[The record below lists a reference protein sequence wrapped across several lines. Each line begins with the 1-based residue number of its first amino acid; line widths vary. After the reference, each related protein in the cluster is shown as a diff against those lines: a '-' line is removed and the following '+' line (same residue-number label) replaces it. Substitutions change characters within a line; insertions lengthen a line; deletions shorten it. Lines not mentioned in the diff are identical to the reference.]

1 MTKKQNRKLFSF
13 ALTESEKK
21 TIDLKAAQI
30 GLTRAA
36 YIRSRIF
43 QADSNAIESTRDPL
57 TNNAI
62 PEVNVKTYRTLRE
75 IASRLD
81 RLCDLAYSPNPINF
95 NRIEVDRALLEFT
108 LTQLNTIGAQLA
120 IQTAQ
125 INRL

>member
-1 MTKKQNRKLFSF
+1 MTKKPNRKLFSF

-21 TIDLKAAQI
+21 TIDLKASQI
-30 GLTRAA
+30 GLTRSA

-43 QADSNAIESTRDPL
+43 QSDPNALESTRDPL

-75 IASRLD
+75 IANRLE
-81 RLCDLAYSPNPINF
+81 RICEMANSPNPMTF
-95 NRIEVDRALLEFT
+95 NRVNVDRALLEET
-108 LTQLNTIGAQLA
+108 LAQLNTIGAQLA

-125 INRL
+125 INHL

>member
-1 MTKKQNRKLFSF
+1 MAKKQNRKLFSF
-13 ALTESEKK
+13 ALTDSEKK

-43 QADSNAIESTRDPL
+43 QADSNALESTRDPL

-62 PEVNVKTYRTLRE
+62 PEVNVKTYRTLKE

-81 RLCDLAYSPNPINF
+81 RLSEMANSPNPITF
-95 NRIEVDRALLEFT
+95 NRIEVERALLEET
-108 LTQLNTIGAQLA
+108 LSQLEIIGAQLA
-120 IQTAQ
+120 IQTANL
-125 INRL
+125 NRL

>member
-1 MTKKQNRKLFSF
+1 MAKKQNRKLFSF
-13 ALTESEKK
+13 ALTDSEKK

-62 PEVNVKTYRTLRE
+62 IPGFV
-75 IASRLD
+75 
-81 RLCDLAYSPNPINF
+81 
-95 NRIEVDRALLEFT
+95 
-108 LTQLNTIGAQLA
+108 
-120 IQTAQ
+120 
-125 INRL
+125 

>member
-1 MTKKQNRKLFSF
+1 MTKKPNRKLFSF

-36 YIRSRIF
+36 YIRNQIF

-81 RLCDLAYSPNPINF
+81 RLGDLANSPNPINF
-95 NRIEVDRALLEFT
+95 NRIEVDLDLLEFT
-108 LTQLNTIGAQLA
+108 LTQLKTIGVQLA